1 MSIFCFRE
9 ALGYL
14 GLQLRATFQKE
25 IDKQEAEI
33 KKKNERRSSE
43 SYHEVWQPS
52 QESEEPKT
60 ISSKGWAVRNF
71 QN

>member
-9 ALGYL
+9 ALAYL

-33 KKKNERRSSE
+33 KNKKKRKMKGKAQKALKKCGSRHKKARSRKLF
-43 SYHEVWQPS
+43 HLRV
-52 QESEEPKT
+52 KD
-60 ISSKGWAVRNF
+60 
-71 QN
+71 

>member
-9 ALGYL
+9 ALAYQ

-33 KKKNERRSSE
+33 KKKMKGEAQKAFMKCGSR
-43 SYHEVWQPS
+43 H
-52 QESEEPKT
+52 EEPKT
-60 ISSKGWAVRNF
+60 ISSKG
-71 QN
+71 